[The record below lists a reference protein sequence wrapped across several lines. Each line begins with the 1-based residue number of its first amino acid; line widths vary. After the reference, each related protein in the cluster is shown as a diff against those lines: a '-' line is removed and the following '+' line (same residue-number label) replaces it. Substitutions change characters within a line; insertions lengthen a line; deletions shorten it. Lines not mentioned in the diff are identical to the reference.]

1 MNNYDGYS
9 SEYSSE
15 YESCGGCSC
24 GSNPGCDYQTC
35 SPDYNPVTVNNSTC
49 PNVEGSTS
57 QGGSASGNTSNNT
70 SSVSVNMCCCKNDSS
85 KDCCVDG
92 VKKLLN
98 FIQDKS
104 LEATIT
110 SSQVYL
116 YGDLVT
122 EQEEL
127 FTPNP
132 ANTPLLSL
140 INSTQIQNASICNE
154 IIKLSNTI
162 VSLCTV
168 SLVAFSFEPKNQNAY
183 IKKKFKFI
191 KKCSCSCECNEA
203 IAEAL
208 CFSGFGG
215 TYTVRLKDTL
225 KISTNGTLSGPA
237 TLTNLFLVAVDNNI
251 AIFSNA
257 LTPTLYYGIPTC
269 KIASFIKS

>member
-9 SEYSSE
+9 SEYE
-15 YESCGGCSC
+15 GCGGCSY

-49 PNVEGSTS
+49 PNVEGSSS

-70 SSVSVNMCCCKNDSS
+70 SSISVNMCCCKNDSS
-85 KDCCVDG
+85 KDCCVEG
-92 VKKLLN
+92 VKELLN

-140 INSTQIQNASICNE
+140 IN
-154 IIKLSNTI
+154 
-162 VSLCTV
+162 
-168 SLVAFSFEPKNQNAY
+168 
-183 IKKKFKFI
+183 
-191 KKCSCSCECNEA
+191 
-203 IAEAL
+203 
-208 CFSGFGG
+208 
-215 TYTVRLKDTL
+215 
-225 KISTNGTLSGPA
+225 
-237 TLTNLFLVAVDNNI
+237 
-251 AIFSNA
+251 
-257 LTPTLYYGIPTC
+257 
-269 KIASFIKS
+269 

>member
-9 SEYSSE
+9 SEYE
-15 YESCGGCSC
+15 GCGGCSY

-70 SSVSVNMCCCKNDSS
+70 SSISVNMCCCKNDSS
-85 KDCCVDG
+85 KDCCVEG
-92 VKKLLN
+92 VKELLN

-140 INSTQIQNASICNE
+140 INSTQIQNTSICNE
-154 IIKLSNTI
+154 IIKSSNTI
-162 VSLCTV
+162 VSLCAV
-168 SLVAFSFEPKNQNAY
+168 SLIAFSFEPKNQNADV
-183 IKKKFKFI
+183 KKKFKFI
-191 KKCSCSCECNEA
+191 KKRSCSCECNES

-208 CFSGFGG
+208 YFSGFGG
-215 TYTVRLKDTL
+215 KYTVRLKDTL

-237 TLTNLFLVAVDNNI
+237 ILTNLFLVALDNNI
-251 AIFSNA
+251 AIFSNT